1 MENKE
6 QLIVAIRRWLSLDNE
21 IAQLNQTL
29 KEKRN
34 EKKELTESLTNVMN
48 THDIDCF
55 NSRQAKLIKARRK
68 VKSSITKKYLVQTL
82 SDFFGETENS
92 RAGELLEYIM
102 DNRSEQIKEIIR
114 RKDIKGEPEI

>member
-34 EKKELTESLTNVMN
+34 EKKELTESLTGVMN
-48 THDIDCF
+48 AHDIDCF

-68 VKSSITKKYLVQTL
+68 VKIKY
-82 SDFFGETENS
+82 
-92 RAGELLEYIM
+92 Y
-102 DNRSEQIKEIIR
+102 KEIFGSNFVR
-114 RKDIKGEPEI
+114 FLWRNREFSCR